1 MQLAEELFQRSHRFR
16 ELLADEFP
24 AFLSLTVGIQK
35 RTLPPPPNVA
45 AKLKQYALALVKSW
59 HEKYAALYRPL
70 GIGYDYLLHQG
81 FLAQGT
87 SSLASIHASHDNQVI
102 NRQGY

>member
-16 ELLADEFP
+16 ELLADDFP

-35 RTLPPPPNVA
+35 RSLPPPSNVA
-45 AKLKQYALALVKSW
+45 AKLKQYAIALVKAW

-87 SSLASIHASHDNQVI
+87 SSLASIHASHDNQVK
-102 NRQGY
+102 GYLI